1 MSVEKKTLELFS
13 ECKILIGERGKTHGP
28 IEETYK
34 IIAGLWSARVG
45 VSIMPSDV
53 CDMIEDMKWVRS
65 KKKPNHHDNCADGVN
80 YKAFAYIL
88 RERGL

>member
-1 MSVEKKTLELFS
+1 MTIDIRTVELFD
-13 ECKILIGERGKTHGP
+13 ECKSLIDERGKTHGP

-34 IIAGLWSARVG
+34 IIAGLWSIRVG

-65 KKKPNHHDNCADGVN
+65 KNKPNNHDNCTDGVN
-80 YKAFAYIL
+80 YKAFAYLL